1 MPLFQKSVVRKYL
14 NNQNQRNLNEK
25 WEDFTN
31 HFQNISIQE
40 NIRGLKEEEYQEG
53 FLRDLFVKILGYT
66 LRPQPH
72 YNLYRELKNVNDSKK
87 ADGGIVIDDVV
98 TVVIELKGTDT
109 TDLGKVEAQVF
120 GYKVSQRGC
129 IYAITSNF
137 EKLRFY
143 IDDSVEFVEFNLFTL
158 TQEEFYL
165 LYLCLAYENLKNGIP
180 KRLKDES
187 LSEEDTITKK
197 LYKDYSLFK
206 RELFQNLTERNPQFD
221 ALELFQK
228 SQKLLDRLLFLYFGE
243 DRGLLPPNYIR
254 RIIEEFDKLAE
265 LDAYVPL
272 YERFKQNFGY
282 LNSGE
287 KKGVFAY
294 NGGLFKPD
302 EVLDNITIDDDLLYK
317 HSLKLAEYDFAS
329 EVDVNILGH
338 IFENSLN
345 EIDEIKAQL
354 AGEEIDKSKTKR
366 KKDGVFYTPKY
377 ITKYI
382 VENTVGKLCE
392 NKKAEIGIVEE
403 DYTTDK
409 KRQQR
414 TRQQL
419 LEKLKSY
426 RAWLLQITICDP
438 ACGSGAFLNEALNF
452 LINEHQYL
460 DELETKITGGGFVF
474 PEVENSILENNLFG
488 VDLNEESVEIAKLSL
503 WLRTAQENRKLND
516 LNNNIKCGNS
526 LIDDKEIAGE
536 KAFNWHKEFPEVF
549 EKGGFDV
556 VIGNPPYIKEATN
569 KYAFDGLHNHP
580 CYQGKMDLWYF
591 FGWLGLEIAKAENGL
606 VGYIAPNNWIT
617 NDGASNFRNQVYSN
631 SQLIEFIDFGD
642 FKVFQDAG
650 IQTMIYIMRNFNN
663 ADSYYFSFSRINDK
677 TLDISDVSNFLNKEN
692 TEKYQTYSTKFDIEK
707 FRNNIFSFTNGI
719 EEKILDK
726 IKQKGNFH
734 LNSKEIFSGIDIGQ
748 DFVNAKSQS
757 VLGESFKIGD
767 GVFNLSNF
775 EYKNYDFSDAEKKL
789 LKPFY
794 TPREIN
800 RYQSDRKNNYWVV
813 YTSSKFKNIEEIIP
827 YPKIKKHLDKFSK
840 IITSDN
846 KP

>member
-98 TVVIELKGTDT
+98 TAVIELKGTDT

-158 TQEEFYL
+158 TQEEFNL

-329 EVDVNILGH
+329 EVM
-338 IFENSLN
+338 EKRPLN
-345 EIDEIKAQL
+345 
-354 AGEEIDKSKTKR
+354 
-366 KKDGVFYTPKY
+366 
-377 ITKYI
+377 
-382 VENTVGKLCE
+382 
-392 NKKAEIGIVEE
+392 
-403 DYTTDK
+403 
-409 KRQQR
+409 
-414 TRQQL
+414 
-419 LEKLKSY
+419 
-426 RAWLLQITICDP
+426 
-438 ACGSGAFLNEALNF
+438 
-452 LINEHQYL
+452 
-460 DELETKITGGGFVF
+460 
-474 PEVENSILENNLFG
+474 
-488 VDLNEESVEIAKLSL
+488 
-503 WLRTAQENRKLND
+503 
-516 LNNNIKCGNS
+516 
-526 LIDDKEIAGE
+526 
-536 KAFNWHKEFPEVF
+536 
-549 EKGGFDV
+549 
-556 VIGNPPYIKEATN
+556 
-569 KYAFDGLHNHP
+569 
-580 CYQGKMDLWYF
+580 
-591 FGWLGLEIAKAENGL
+591 
-606 VGYIAPNNWIT
+606 
-617 NDGASNFRNQVYSN
+617 
-631 SQLIEFIDFGD
+631 
-642 FKVFQDAG
+642 
-650 IQTMIYIMRNFNN
+650 
-663 ADSYYFSFSRINDK
+663 
-677 TLDISDVSNFLNKEN
+677 
-692 TEKYQTYSTKFDIEK
+692 
-707 FRNNIFSFTNGI
+707 
-719 EEKILDK
+719 
-726 IKQKGNFH
+726 
-734 LNSKEIFSGIDIGQ
+734 
-748 DFVNAKSQS
+748 
-757 VLGESFKIGD
+757 
-767 GVFNLSNF
+767 
-775 EYKNYDFSDAEKKL
+775 
-789 LKPFY
+789 
-794 TPREIN
+794 
-800 RYQSDRKNNYWVV
+800 
-813 YTSSKFKNIEEIIP
+813 
-827 YPKIKKHLDKFSK
+827 
-840 IITSDN
+840 
-846 KP
+846 